1 MRAYT
6 YILYSNK
13 LDRYYIGSTELK
25 PEQRLD
31 LHLSKNYGYAKY
43 TAKADDWIIYESNIC
58 NNISIARKVESYIK
72 RMKNRKFI
80 ESLKDNTGKWD
91 WIIERM

>member
-6 YILYSNK
+6 YILYSKK

-25 PEQRLD
+25 PEQRLE
-31 LHLSKNYGYAKY
+31 LHLSKNYGYSKY
-43 TAKADDWIIYESNIC
+43 TAKANDWTIYESSICDNI
-58 NNISIARKVESYIK
+58 IIARKVELYIK
-72 RMKNRKFI
+72 RMKSRKFV

-91 WIIERM
+91 WIIERL